1 MDLSMAKSSSN
12 VGAIIQCFYP
22 AQATGQALLAVLFT
36 SPPGGGTRGR
46 GAAGMAISPAGRSPY
61 TWPLDLNQVIA

>member
-22 AQATGQALLAVLFT
+22 AQATGQALLKVLFT
-36 SPPGGGTRGR
+36 GPPGGGTKGR
-46 GAAGMAISPAGRSPY
+46 GGAGVATSPAGRSPY
-61 TWPLDLNQVIA
+61 TWPLNLDQVIG